1 MKQMKKAQTAKDQ
14 KPDTELNKSQGEK
27 VQDRLVPTGE
37 SRNKYQ

>member
-1 MKQMKKAQTAKDQ
+1 MQNQILHILISQ